1 MGLNFTDK
9 ASKFKL
15 KRAYDKAEKMM
26 DIVKKDK
33 DAKIIEKPIS

>member
-26 DIVKKDK
+26 DIMKKDPN
-33 DAKIIEKPIS
+33 AKVVEKI